1 MTREPSNPTL
11 RLVGRPQ
18 DLRPRLGGFAV
29 VLLLI
34 LLMVLGRLWVLQVVR
49 GAEFAE
55 EAEKNHLKER
65 EIPAPRGGIYDAHG
79 HRIAEVRASF
89 DVVVAP
95 DAVDQPPVKASQ
107 DGSPQALAG
116 PPDVD
121 LWELPSRIDIGTLSS
136 RLAELL
142 KDESPEE
149 LLERFSAG
157 RSSDRWR
164 NVVVAADVSDAELER
179 VLARRA
185 WLPGVSVVS
194 RHRRHYPD
202 GSIFSH
208 LVGYLREV
216 RADELPKLRERYKDS
231 FHGPDWYEPGD
242 VMGKYGV
249 EAAYEEWL
257 RGDDGSYWVQVDVH
271 GRELGRSAAPEHPG
285 DEYFRS
291 IDHFLD
297 RGLTPEE
304 SGHDLHL
311 TVRRDLQQLAV
322 ELLSKESG
330 SVVMLEVD
338 TGRVL
343 AVANAPSFDP
353 TIFNGRI
360 SPEEW
365 KSLSQDPDHPLVDK
379 ALQGVYPPASTWK
392 MIVAGAA
399 LALDEWTPKTTV
411 NCTGGLKVGRRYFR
425 CWNRSGHGR
434 VTLRGALSGSCDV
447 YFYRAGLAAGID
459 TVAHYAN
466 MFGMGSP
473 TGIGFNSE
481 ASGLN
486 PTSLWKKRRFRSRP
500 KLGVWKQGDTASA
513 VIGQGYTL
521 ATPIQVASMTAA
533 IANGGTVYRPLVVDR
548 VVGSDG
554 EVVLRQDPE
563 VTRQIDI
570 SPSSFEAIREGMLAV
585 VDDLGGTARGQRLKH
600 LAYAGKTGTAQVV
613 GLGSVRN
620 KKNTSSKRFK
630 DHAWFTA
637 FAPYENPEVAITVL
651 VEHGEHGSTAAAPI
665 ARKMFEHYF
674 QDRLTEAA
682 KERYRLGEPGKRRRV
697 LPSPIIPPGGE
708 AESAVLSRGL

>member
-1 MTREPSNPTL
+1 MTIEPSNARL
-11 RLVGRPQ
+11 RVSGRPQ
-18 DLRPRLGGFAV
+18 DLRPRLGALVV
-29 VLLLI
+29 VLVSI
-34 LLMVLGRLWVLQVVR
+34 LAMLLGRLWVLQVVR

-55 EAEKNHLKER
+55 QAEKNHLKER
-65 EIPAPRGGIYDAHG
+65 EIPAPRGSIYDADG
-79 HRIAEVRASF
+79 QRIAEVRASF
-89 DVVVAP
+89 DVVVTP
-95 DAVDQPPVKASQ
+95 DAVDEAS
-107 DGSPQALAG
+107 DLSSPGSPQALGG
-116 PPDVD
+116 PPDRD
-121 LWELPSRIDIGTLSS
+121 YWELPSRIDIGTLSV

-142 KDESPEE
+142 DEGTAEE
-149 LLERFSAG
+149 LLERYVAG
-157 RSSDRWR
+157 RRGDRWR
-164 NVVVAADVSDAELER
+164 NVVLASDVSDGELER

-216 RADELPKLRERYKDS
+216 RADELPKLRERYRHS
-231 FHGPDWYEPGD
+231 SHGPHWYEPGD

-249 EAAYEEWL
+249 EAAHEEWL

-271 GRELGRSAAPEHPG
+271 GRELGRSTAPEHPG

-297 RGLTPEE
+297 RGLSPEE

-322 ELLSKESG
+322 DLLGAESG
-330 SVVMLEVD
+330 SVVMLEVNS
-338 TGRVL
+338 GRVL
-343 AVANAPSFDP
+343 ALANAPGFDP
-353 TIFNGRI
+353 TIFNERI

-365 KSLSQDPDHPLVDK
+365 KRLSQDPAHPLVDK

-392 MIVAGAA
+392 MIVAAAA
-399 LALDEWTPKTTV
+399 LESKTWTRKTAVT
-411 NCTGGLKVGRRYFR
+411 CKGGFKIGRRYFR
-425 CWNRSGHGR
+425 CWNRRGHGR
-434 VTLRGALSGSCDV
+434 VNLRKALSGSCDV
-447 YFYRAGLAAGID
+447 YFYRAGLAVGID
-459 TVAHYAN
+459 TVAHYAR

-486 PTSLWKKRRFRSRP
+486 PDSAWKKKRFRSRP
-500 KLGVWKQGDTASA
+500 KLGVWKKGDTASA

-521 ATPIQVASMTAA
+521 ATPLQLASMTASL
-533 IANGGTVYRPLVVDR
+533 ANGGTVYRPLVVDR
-548 VVGSDG
+548 VVGTDG
-554 EVVLRQDPE
+554 EVVWRQDPE
-563 VTRQIDI
+563 VTGQVDLA
-570 SPSSFEAIREGMLAV
+570 PEHFEAIRDGMFAV
-585 VDDLGGTARGQRLKH
+585 VEDRGGTARAQRLKS
-600 LAYAGKTGTAQVV
+600 LAFAGKTGTAQVV
-613 GLGSVRN
+613 RLGALKR
-620 KKNTSSKRFK
+620 KKNASDKRFK

-674 QDRLTEAA
+674 QGRIEDARAA
-682 KERYRLGEPGKRRRV
+682 KSRVGDSRKRLPQAKPSRLQAPRDEP
-697 LPSPIIPPGGE
+697 IGG
-708 AESAVLSRGL
+708 R

>member
-11 RLVGRPQ
+11 RVSGRPQ
-18 DLRPRLGGFAV
+18 DLRPRLGALVV
-29 VLLLI
+29 VLVAI
-34 LLMVLGRLWVLQVVR
+34 LMMLLGRLWVLQVVR

-55 EAEKNHLKER
+55 QAEKNHLKER
-65 EIPAPRGGIYDAHG
+65 EIPAPRGSIYDADG

-89 DVVVAP
+89 DVVVTP
-95 DAVDQPPVKASQ
+95 DAVDEGGGVYSP
-107 DGSPQALAG
+107 GSPLALGG
-116 PPDVD
+116 PPHHEV
-121 LWELPSRIDIGTLSS
+121 WELPSRIDIGTLSA
-136 RLAELL
+136 RLSALL
-142 KDESPEE
+142 DDVTAEE
-149 LLERFSAG
+149 LLDRFAAG
-157 RSSDRWR
+157 RRGDRWS
-164 NVVVAADVSDAELER
+164 NVVLTSDISERELER

-216 RADELPKLRERYKDS
+216 RADELPTLRERYRHS
-231 FHGPDWYEPGD
+231 SHGPHWYEPGD

-249 EAAYEEWL
+249 EAAHEEWL

-271 GRELGRSAAPEHPG
+271 GRELGRSTAPEHPG

-291 IDHFLD
+291 IDHFLE

-311 TVRRDLQQLAV
+311 TVRRDLQELAV
-322 ELLSKESG
+322 RLLGEESG
-330 SVVMLEVD
+330 SVVMLEVN

-343 AVANAPSFDP
+343 ALANAPGFDP
-353 TIFNGRI
+353 TIFNERI

-365 KSLSQDPDHPLVDK
+365 KRLSQDPDHPLVDK

-392 MIVAGAA
+392 MIVAAAA
-399 LALDEWTPKTTV
+399 LQSKTWTRKKAVT
-411 NCTGGLKVGRRYFR
+411 CKGGFKIGRRYFR
-425 CWNRSGHGR
+425 CWNRKGHGP
-434 VTLRGALSGSCDV
+434 VNLRGALRGSCDV
-447 YFYRAGLAAGID
+447 YFYRAGLAVGID
-459 TVAHYAN
+459 TVAHYAR

-486 PTSLWKKRRFRSRP
+486 PDSAWKKKRFRSRP
-500 KLGVWKQGDTASA
+500 KLGVWKKGDTASA

-521 ATPIQVASMTAA
+521 ATPIQLASMTAS

-554 EVVLRQDPE
+554 EVVWRQDPE
-563 VTRQIDI
+563 VTGQVDLA
-570 SPSSFEAIREGMLAV
+570 PEHFDAIRDGMFAV
-585 VDDLGGTARGQRLKH
+585 VEDRSGTARAERLKH

-613 GLGSVRN
+613 RLGALRN
-620 KKNTSSKRFK
+620 KKHASAKRFK

-665 ARKMFEHYF
+665 ARKIFEHYF
-674 QDRLTEAA
+674 EGRLTDAQEA
-682 KERYRLGEPGKRRRV
+682 KSRIGDSRKLRRSRR
-697 LPSPIIPPGGE
+697 SQSNS
-708 AESAVLSRGL
+708 SASGTSRPELVRGQ